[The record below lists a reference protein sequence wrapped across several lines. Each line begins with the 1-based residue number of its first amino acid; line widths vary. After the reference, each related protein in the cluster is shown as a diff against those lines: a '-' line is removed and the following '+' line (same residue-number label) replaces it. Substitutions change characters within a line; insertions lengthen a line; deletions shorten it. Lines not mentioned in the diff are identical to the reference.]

1 MSTSKKTRACP
12 SCEGRML
19 RGFKEQEAVYQGQ
32 AMKYSPPG
40 WWCKSCAEG
49 VLEGEDNEVHDAALH
64 EVMARAKK
72 SPISPLLIR
81 VAREAVGI
89 SQREAGRVFGG
100 GPTAFYKY
108 ETARAIPSVGMA
120 NLLRLRLRLQRPELF
135 VKPVRGEFRLSTSDD
150 IALLHKASMTDH
162 LNAIMRRVYPEA
174 GAE

>member
-1 MSTSKKTRACP
+1 MSTQKKTRACP
-12 SCEGRML
+12 SCEGRMH
-19 RGFKEQEAVYQGQ
+19 RGFREQEAVYQGH
-32 AMKYSPPG
+32 AMKYSQPG
-40 WWCKSCAEG
+40 WWCKSCDDG
-49 VLEGEDNEVHDAALH
+49 VLDGEDNEVHDAALH

-108 ETARAIPSVGMA
+108 ETARAIPSAGMA
-120 NLLRLRLRLQRPELF
+120 NLLRLALQRPDLF
-135 VKPVRGEFRLSTSDD
+135 AKPLRGASRLPTSDD
-150 IALLHKASMTDH
+150 IALLHKAAMTDH

-174 GAE
+174 GAD